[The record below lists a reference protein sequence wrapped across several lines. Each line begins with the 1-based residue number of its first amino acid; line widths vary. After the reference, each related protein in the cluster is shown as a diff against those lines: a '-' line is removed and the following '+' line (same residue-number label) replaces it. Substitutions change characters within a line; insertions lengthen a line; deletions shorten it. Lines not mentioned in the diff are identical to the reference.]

1 MLRAISKREQNG
13 LTNRVLKCVG
23 LVVMT
28 GIEWLVVYAI
38 YHVVE
43 LQDHTA
49 GALFSGLGLCYIAY
63 TGWNTLLLLA
73 TRWIEFAT
81 SRN

>member
-1 MLRAISKREQNG
+1 MALLIEC
-13 LTNRVLKCVG
+13 LKCVG

-28 GIEWLVVYAI
+28 GIEWLVVFAI
-38 YHVVE
+38 YHVVQM
-43 LQDHTA
+43 QDQTA
-49 GALFSGLGLCYIAY
+49 GALFSGLALGYVAY
-63 TGWNTLLLLA
+63 TGWNTLLLLG

>member
-1 MLRAISKREQNG
+1 MALLIEC
-13 LTNRVLKCVG
+13 LKCVG

-28 GIEWLVVYAI
+28 GIEWLVVFAI
-38 YHVVE
+38 YHVVQ

-49 GALFSGLGLCYIAY
+49 GAFFSGLALGYVAY
-63 TGWNTLLLLA
+63 TGWNTLLLLG